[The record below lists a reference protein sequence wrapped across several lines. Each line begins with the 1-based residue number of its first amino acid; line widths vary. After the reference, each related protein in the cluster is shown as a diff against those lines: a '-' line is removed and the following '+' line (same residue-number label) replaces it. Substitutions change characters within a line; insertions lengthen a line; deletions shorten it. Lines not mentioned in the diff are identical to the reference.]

1 MEKFLLT
8 SQNFYRTKRQA
19 TGSLNLFQKISK
31 ISDAKNVFIEAEIPL
46 FEVSLNW
53 DEFIR
58 PQLHYSAFMPLISK
72 KLYSYQFQ
80 YLGNFEKN
88 NTAITFGN
96 KSDHNFCEHFS
107 ANLNNERVFSFED
120 SQSNR
125 CNLSWLLDILMNN
138 DKISSDTLRNERL
151 IWQQSSKGYE
161 LVLESFSTDKKITE
175 RQVFSF
181 QNDFESVSWQHYVN
195 IR

>member
-1 MEKFLLT
+1 MPKAPAIPGAFVNE
-8 SQNFYRTKRQA
+8 
-19 TGSLNLFQKISK
+19 
-31 ISDAKNVFIEAEIPL
+31 DAVIFK
-46 FEVSLNW
+46 
-53 DEFIR
+53 
-58 PQLHYSAFMPLISK
+58 SK
-72 KLYSYQFQ
+72 K
-80 YLGNFEKN
+80 
-88 NTAITFGN
+88 I
-96 KSDHNFCEHFS
+96 
-107 ANLNNERVFSFED
+107 
-120 SQSNR
+120 
-125 CNLSWLLDILMNN
+125 ILMNN